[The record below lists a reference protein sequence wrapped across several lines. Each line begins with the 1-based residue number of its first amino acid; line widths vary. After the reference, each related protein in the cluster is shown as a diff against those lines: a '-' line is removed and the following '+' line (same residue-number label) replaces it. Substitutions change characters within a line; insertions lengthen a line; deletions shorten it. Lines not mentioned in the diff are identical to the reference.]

1 MSSKDTSKKNKNYCK
16 QTKLSIKREMYEKKD
31 LLNDYTKEEIAE
43 FRFQL
48 AARAP
53 TIKRMVHSKEDGLL

>member
-1 MSSKDTSKKNKNYCK
+1 
-16 QTKLSIKREMYEKKD
+16 MYEKKD